1 MKLVVNGEPRDCAA
15 ETVDA
20 LFRLEAA
27 ESGIESPQ
35 GVAIALNG
43 RVLRRRD
50 WGKPG
55 SRRATASRSFA
66 PCREVEHGS
75 DPYAAASRRWG

>member
-1 MKLVVNGEPRDCAA
+1 MTIYINGEPRERVA

-20 LFRLEAA
+20 LFRLEA
-27 ESGIESPQ
+27 EETGIESPQ

-50 WGKPG
+50 WGETPVADG
-55 SRRATASRSFA
+55 DRVEIVRAMQ
-66 PCREVEHGS
+66 G
-75 DPYAAASRRWG
+75 G

>member
-1 MKLVVNGEPRDCAA
+1 MKLVINGEPRDCAA
-15 ETVDA
+15 ETVETV
-20 LFRLEAA
+20 FRLEAE

-50 WGKPG
+50 WGETPVAEG
-55 SRRATASRSFA
+55 DRIEIVRAMQ
-66 PCREVEHGS
+66 G
-75 DPYAAASRRWG
+75 G

>member
-1 MKLVVNGEPRDCAA
+1 MTIYINGEPRERVAD
-15 ETVDA
+15 TVDA
-20 LFRLEAA
+20 LFRLEAE

-50 WGKPG
+50 WDETPIADGD
-55 SRRATASRSFA
+55 RVEIVRAMQ
-66 PCREVEHGS
+66 G
-75 DPYAAASRRWG
+75 G